1 VVVAV
6 VFQVGF
12 WAYAQNVT
20 TAAAQEAARAASA
33 QGGDLEHG
41 LVVGNSLLRAG
52 LGPTIE
58 MVTLTGRE
66 DANSVTIDASGGLPL
81 GVGPISPLRLPLDTE
96 VRVMR
101 QTWIP

>member
-1 VVVAV
+1 VLVV

-41 LVVGNSLLRAG
+41 LDVGNGLLRAG
-52 LGPTIE
+52 LGPSASV
-58 MVTLTGRE
+58 VTLAGRE
-66 DANSVTIDASGGLPL
+66 DSTSVTIDATGAWPLGL
-81 GVGPISPLRLPLDTE
+81 GVGSPLSLPLDTQ
-96 VRVMR
+96 VYVLKQVWR
-101 QTWIP
+101 P